1 MTVIGID
8 AHKRT
13 HTLVAV
19 DDLGRKLGERT
30 VVATDEGHLR
40 AVEWAGQW
48 PQVSFAVEDC
58 RHMTRRLER
67 DLLRAGHRVVRVHTR
82 LMAAARRSGRQRGK
96 SDPIDA
102 EAVALAALRE
112 PDLPVAHLD
121 GPTRQVKLLSDH
133 RHDLVVE
140 RTKLCGRL
148 RWHLHELDPEL
159 QVPSRGLRR
168 YRVIDELAARL
179 ADLDG
184 TVARIARDLLVR
196 CRELTVQINAL
207 ERELRDLVE
216 DLGPTLLGIP
226 GLGVLGAAMILGET
240 AGAARFKSK
249 HAYARFNGTA
259 PIPVWSGN
267 KVRVRLNRGGNRTV
281 NTALHMAAVTQT
293 RGIGPGK
300 EYVDK
305 LISSGKTKTEAIRL
319 LRRRLS
325 DRVFAALLADERACQ
340 PTVRPASVA
349 TSSARTATNVQP
361 LPVAA

>member
-19 DDLGRKLGERT
+19 DDLGRRLGERT
-30 VVATDEGHLR
+30 VAATDEGHLR
-40 AVEWAGQW
+40 AVEWADQW
-48 PQVSFAVEDC
+48 PEVSFAVEDC

-67 DLLRAGHRVVRVHTR
+67 DLLRCGYRVVRVHTR

-102 EAVALAALRE
+102 EAVALAALRD
-112 PDLPVAHLD
+112 PNLPVARLD

-140 RTKLCGRL
+140 RTKLCSRL

-168 YRVIDELAARL
+168 YRVIDELTTRL
-179 ADLDG
+179 TGVDG

-196 CRELTVQINAL
+196 CRELTAQINSL
-207 ERELRDLVE
+207 ERELRTLVE

-240 AGAARFKSK
+240 AGAARFRSK

-305 LISSGKTKTEAIRL
+305 LLASGKTKTEALRL

-325 DRVFAALLADERACQ
+325 DRVFAALLADERALR
-340 PTVRPASVA
+340 PHDRPAA
-349 TSSARTATNVQP
+349 LPAAHGHELKNDRTDP
-361 LPVAA
+361 LAA